1 MATTTTA
8 GTYAGTYSGTYP
20 ASAVQD
26 TLALIGRLVL
36 AWFFVPAGWGK
47 IAGFAGTVG
56 YATSAGLP
64 LPEAGVAIG
73 LAIELV
79 GGLLLLVGF
88 GTRWAAL
95 ALALFTVVA
104 AFFFHNYWAM
114 PEAQQ
119 MMQKLNFTK
128 NLAIAAGLL
137 AFAAFGAGRFSIDG
151 RRRGA

>member
-1 MATTTTA
+1 MATTTYNA
-8 GTYAGTYSGTYP
+8 GVYP
-20 ASAVQD
+20 ASPLQD

-64 LPEAGVAIG
+64 MPQVGVAVG
-73 LAIELV
+73 LLIELLA
-79 GGLLLLVGF
+79 GLMLLVGF
-88 GTRWAAL
+88 KTRWAAL

-104 AFFFHNYWAM
+104 AFFFHAYWSM

-137 AFAAFGAGRFSIDG
+137 AFAAFGAGRFSLDG
-151 RRRGA
+151 RRGLA

>member
-1 MATTTTA
+1 MATATTTTLTTPTGA
-8 GTYAGTYSGTYP
+8 LP
-20 ASAVQD
+20 ASGLQD

-64 LPEAGVAIG
+64 MPQVGVAIG
-73 LAIELV
+73 LAIELI
-79 GGLLLLVGF
+79 GGLMLVGF
-88 GTRWAAL
+88 KTRWAAL

-104 AFFFHNYWAM
+104 ALFFHNYWAL

-137 AFAAFGAGRFSIDG
+137 AFAAFGPGRWSIDG
-151 RRRGA
+151 RRATA

>member
-1 MATTTTA
+1 MATATTTTL
-8 GTYAGTYSGTYP
+8 TTPSGALP
-20 ASAVQD
+20 ASGLQD
-26 TLALIGRLVL
+26 TLALIGRIVL

-64 LPEAGVAIG
+64 MPQVGVAIG
-73 LAIELV
+73 LAIELI
-79 GGLLLLVGF
+79 GGLMLLVGF
-88 GTRWAAL
+88 KTRWAAL

-104 AFFFHNYWAM
+104 ALFFHNYWAM

-137 AFAAFGAGRFSIDG
+137 AFAAFGAGRWSIDG
-151 RRRGA
+151 RRATV

>member
-1 MATTTTA
+1 MATTS
-8 GTYAGTYSGTYP
+8 YSGALP
-20 ASAVQD
+20 ASPLQD

-47 IAGFAGTVG
+47 IAGFAGTVS

-64 LPEAGVAIG
+64 LPEVGVAVG
-73 LAIELV
+73 LLIELV

-95 ALALFTVVA
+95 ALALFVVIA
-104 AFFFHNYWAM
+104 AFFFHNYWSM

-128 NLAIAAGLL
+128 NLAIGAGLL
-137 AFAAFGAGRFSIDG
+137 AFAAFGPGRFSIEG
-151 RRRGA
+151 RQSRD